1 MSFLHQLNDRPG
13 RWVRACAVLLV
24 AGFSLAGGRAAQ
36 APSAPAVRPLPS
48 IKLSSAKLVKFPGGY
63 NSNRKA
69 AFLADSKCPSH
80 WDGNTLYVFNSWE
93 QPWRATGPD
102 LFHLSKAVPSR
113 FNAEG
118 LTKLFIWIESTYRDD
133 DGTVYAW
140 VHNEVPD
147 ECPPR
152 KDAIAGYPIV
162 VRIGALK
169 SKDNGMTWNHLGF
182 VFEPSPTTISCDTED
197 IWYAGGEGDFDVFLD
212 SKKEYFY
219 FFFTNY
225 SSIPVEQG
233 LCVGRMKYADRN
245 DPRGKVSV
253 WHEGEWNESALGGHA
268 TPIFPATV
276 DLKRK
281 DGQTFW
287 GPAIHWNTYLNQ
299 YVMVLNRVKDTSW
312 ATEGIYISFSND
324 LADPKGWSVPQKIM
338 DREEATHADPGHVGN
353 GWYGQ
358 VMGTGQGE
366 TDKLA
371 GRVARLFVDGQSR
384 WEIQFLK
391 PGEK

>member
-140 VHNEVPD
+140 VHNE
-147 ECPPR
+147 
-152 KDAIAGYPIV
+152 
-162 VRIGALK
+162 
-169 SKDNGMTWNHLGF
+169 
-182 VFEPSPTTISCDTED
+182 
-197 IWYAGGEGDFDVFLD
+197 
-212 SKKEYFY
+212 
-219 FFFTNY
+219 
-225 SSIPVEQG
+225 PVTRSWCG
-233 LCVGRMKYADRN
+233 L
-245 DPRGKVSV
+245 
-253 WHEGEWNESALGGHA
+253 
-268 TPIFPATV
+268 
-276 DLKRK
+276 
-281 DGQTFW
+281 
-287 GPAIHWNTYLNQ
+287 
-299 YVMVLNRVKDTSW
+299 
-312 ATEGIYISFSND
+312 
-324 LADPKGWSVPQKIM
+324 
-338 DREEATHADPGHVGN
+338 
-353 GWYGQ
+353 
-358 VMGTGQGE
+358 
-366 TDKLA
+366 
-371 GRVARLFVDGQSR
+371 AR
-384 WEIQFLK
+384 
-391 PGEK
+391 